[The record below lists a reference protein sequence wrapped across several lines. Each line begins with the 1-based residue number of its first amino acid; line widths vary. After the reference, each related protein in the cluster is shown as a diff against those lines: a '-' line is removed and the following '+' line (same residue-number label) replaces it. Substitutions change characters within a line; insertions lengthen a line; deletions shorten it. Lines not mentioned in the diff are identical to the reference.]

1 MADKIEFLAKLGEL
15 VQVAMKQDHEMTME
29 EIEQFFGEGE
39 LSKEQLQMVCDYL
52 EEQLKKEPVQLTEE
66 ENEYLKEYEKDIE
79 LMAADPSTKQL
90 ASFLPKV
97 VEAAKELHHPEIFIG
112 DMIQEGTIGLMMAL
126 ASGDVNESEAMAQV
140 RASMRAMIEE
150 QNEAKRRDNQMVE
163 KVAELDTVLEEM
175 SKELGRKVTL
185 DELAERLGI
194 SEEEVE
200 DILKLAGED
209 AGEEAEEEDEE

>member
-15 VQVAMKQDHEMTME
+15 VQFAMKQEHEMTIE

-39 LSKEQLQMVCDYL
+39 MSKEQLQMVFDYL
-52 EEQLKKEPVQLTEE
+52 EEQLKKEPLQLTEE
-66 ENEYLKEYEKDIE
+66 EEQYLKDYEKDIE
-79 LMAADPSTKQL
+79 MMAADPSTKQL
-90 ASFLPKV
+90 AALLPKV

-112 DMIQEGTIGLMMAL
+112 DMVQEGALSLMETLYMSAVM
-126 ASGDVNESEAMAQV
+126 DESTMMSQV
-140 RASMRAMIEE
+140 RSAMRAMIEE

-209 AGEEAEEEDEE
+209 AGEDTDEEE

>member
-15 VQVAMKQDHEMTME
+15 VQFAMKQEHEMTIE

-39 LSKEQLQMVCDYL
+39 MSKEQLQMVGDYL
-52 EEQLKKEPVQLTEE
+52 EEQLKKEPLQLTEE
-66 ENEYLKEYEKDIE
+66 EEQYLKDYEKDIE
-79 LMAADPSTKQL
+79 MMAADPSTKQL
-90 ASFLPKV
+90 AALLPKV

-112 DMIQEGTIGLMMAL
+112 DMVQEGALSLMETLYMSAVM
-126 ASGDVNESEAMAQV
+126 DESTMMSQV
-140 RASMRAMIEE
+140 RSAMRAMIEE

-209 AGEEAEEEDEE
+209 AGEDTDEEE